1 MMEQADI
8 TRLLKKHGRP
18 MKYKEIAEKLKSN
31 IENVRQTVYRMRKY
45 KELNYDFDQ
54 LTGEIIISLK

>member
-1 MMEQADI
+1 
-8 TRLLKKHGRP
+8 